1 MHVQENYL
9 PVVQGTSL
17 TVQGTT
23 LTNEH
28 PGENHARPKLIVV
41 SNNHSVTPK
50 KTYLETVSNSYRHYT
65 YSFSGYLTANEM
77 PLGAF
82 IDIYA

>member
-9 PVVQGTSL
+9 PVVQDTSL

-28 PGENHARPKLIVV
+28 AGENHTRQKLLVV

-50 KTYLETVSNSYRHYT
+50 ETYLEIVSKSYRHYT